1 MSKTV
6 KKKQFKLTQRLLKI
20 TSYVINF
27 DTNIKFKIKY
37 NKIINVIILAMPKF
51 SKFRT
56 VVNAVYF
63 LIFKKNKNKT
73 ISYYKVAS
81 YLK

>member
-37 NKIINVIILAMPKF
+37 NKIISVVILSMASF
-51 SKFRT
+51 SKFGT

-63 LIFKKNKNKT
+63 LIFKKNKSKT
-73 ISYYKVAS
+73 NSYYKVTS
-81 YLK
+81 L